1 MQVKTKGGIPVITLT
16 KPEMDKLQ
24 GAAEI
29 VRELA
34 RYDELHPTAGATAE
48 DLDAIAKAFSEAK

>member
-1 MQVKTKGGIPVITLT
+1 MQVKTKGGKPVITLT

-24 GAAEI
+24 GAAAI

-34 RYDELHPTAGATAE
+34 RYPELHLTAGATAE
-48 DLDAIAKAFSEAK
+48 ALAAIVNELTQK